1 MPRRTFVP
9 LESACVLPGNVFG
22 RVSVRDHNLRY
33 DSSPM
38 NRRRLIAAAWIA
50 GTTLPFLL
58 ATVFL
63 VGCCVL
69 PFHQVMHKL
78 MPLCEMAASVVRGD
92 HGEAAHDHEDAV
104 PPAPAREKQEPV
116 KRIAT
121 EVPVAYRLA
130 GLAPA
135 ERCVTPTAATAY
147 RSFISLG
154 AVRCDRDVGLH
165 VLVETFLI

>member
-1 MPRRTFVP
+1 MK
-9 LESACVLPGNVFG
+9 
-22 RVSVRDHNLRY
+22 
-33 DSSPM
+33 
-38 NRRRLIAAAWIA
+38 RRRLIAAAWITGA
-50 GTTLPFLL
+50 TVPFLL

-78 MPLCEMAASVVRGD
+78 MPICEMAASVMRGD
-92 HGEAAHDHEDAV
+92 HGADGHDHDAV
-104 PPAPAREKQEPV
+104 PPPPAREKQEPV

-121 EVPVAYRLA
+121 EVPSLFRLA
-130 GLAPA
+130 AIAAQPRAIAPA
-135 ERCVTPTAATAY
+135 ATTAY

>member
-1 MPRRTFVP
+1 MK
-9 LESACVLPGNVFG
+9 
-22 RVSVRDHNLRY
+22 
-33 DSSPM
+33 
-38 NRRRLIAAAWIA
+38 RRRLIAAVWITGA
-50 GTTLPFLL
+50 TVPFLM

-69 PFHQVMHKL
+69 PFHAVMHKL
-78 MPLCEMAASVVRGD
+78 MPICETAASIMRGD
-92 HGEAAHDHEDAV
+92 HGADVHDHDAV
-104 PPAPAREKQEPV
+104 PPPPGREKQEPV

-121 EVPVAYRLA
+121 EVPALFRIAVVSE
-130 GLAPA
+130 A
-135 ERCVTPTAATAY
+135 ERSVAPSATTAY

>member
-1 MPRRTFVP
+1 
-9 LESACVLPGNVFG
+9 
-22 RVSVRDHNLRY
+22 
-33 DSSPM
+33 M
-38 NRRRLIAAAWIA
+38 NRRRLIAAAWITGA
-50 GTTLPFLL
+50 IVPFLL

-69 PFHQVMHKL
+69 PFHAVMHKL
-78 MPLCEMAASVVRGD
+78 MPICEMAASIMRGD
-92 HGEAAHDHEDAV
+92 HGADGHDHDAV
-104 PPAPAREKQEPV
+104 PPPPGREKQEPV

-121 EVPVAYRLA
+121 EVPAPFRLA
-130 GLAPA
+130 AVSEA
-135 ERCVTPTAATAY
+135 ERRVAPSATTAY

>member
-1 MPRRTFVP
+1 MK
-9 LESACVLPGNVFG
+9 
-22 RVSVRDHNLRY
+22 
-33 DSSPM
+33 
-38 NRRRLIAAAWIA
+38 RRRLIAAVWITGA
-50 GTTLPFLL
+50 TVPFLM

-69 PFHQVMHKL
+69 PFHAVMHKL
-78 MPLCEMAASVVRGD
+78 MPICETAASIMRGD
-92 HGEAAHDHEDAV
+92 HGADGHDHDAV
-104 PPAPAREKQEPV
+104 PPPPGREKQEPV

-121 EVPVAYRLA
+121 EVPALFRLA
-130 GLAPA
+130 VVSEA
-135 ERCVTPTAATAY
+135 ERSVAPSATTAY

>member
-1 MPRRTFVP
+1 MKR
-9 LESACVLPGNVFG
+9 S
-22 RVSVRDHNLRY
+22 
-33 DSSPM
+33 
-38 NRRRLIAAAWIA
+38 RLIAAVWITGA
-50 GTTLPFLL
+50 TVPFLM

-69 PFHQVMHKL
+69 PFHAVMHKL
-78 MPLCEMAASVVRGD
+78 MPICETAASIMRGD
-92 HGEAAHDHEDAV
+92 HGADGHDHDAV
-104 PPAPAREKQEPV
+104 PPPPGREKQEPV

-121 EVPVAYRLA
+121 EVPALLRLA
-130 GLAPA
+130 LVSEARSVAPS
-135 ERCVTPTAATAY
+135 AATAY

>member
-1 MPRRTFVP
+1 MQ
-9 LESACVLPGNVFG
+9 
-22 RVSVRDHNLRY
+22 
-33 DSSPM
+33 
-38 NRRRLIAAAWIA
+38 RRRLIAAAWIA
-50 GTTLPFLL
+50 GATVPFLL
-58 ATVFL
+58 VTVFF

-78 MPLCEMAASVVRGD
+78 MPICEMAASIMRGD
-92 HGEAAHDHEDAV
+92 HGADGHDHDAV

-121 EVPVAYRLA
+121 EVPDPFRLA
-130 GLAPA
+130 VVAVAQHAAPS
-135 ERCVTPTAATAY
+135 PATAY